1 MKQSKL
7 EQNKPAPNMSDLNNN
22 NTPVQS
28 NPDNSTSNTKI
39 NTTTT
44 ATTATPTPKTSTT
57 NYNNS
62 STSSNPTTTPRL
74 TQQQLLELTNKF
86 KELVTEAKRVGETTQ
101 RGKELLIQA
110 SKIKNI
116 YDNYTRAIRQRQEIQ
131 KSNMVVNSSSSPPP
145 ASASVSTSSASSL
158 STNNNITGHIN
169 TGTPASTANT
179 PTSNTNTPTSSSNN
193 NNNNQFSMLMRQALT
208 PEQNQQYEKLSI
220 DFQTRA
226 RNIRDKHN
234 FIKQNIDTLTQEIN
248 KLTDLDTK
256 KQLVEKRSELLNT
269 LRQLSQ
275 EHNNLRIQFQTGR
288 KNFYIECAKN
298 NPDLQRVLQR
308 SSQQASYLTQA
319 QSATI
324 PPPQQQVQNQTVPK
338 QDVVSQPNV
347 ETRNETANDS
357 KQHETQTQGQIQ
369 SPAQSNSGI
378 EVQNTTTTI
387 TSPPKNNITTN
398 TNTNA
403 QTAPTND
410 QNNTSTINNT
420 STTKNNKTNNNISAQ
435 VTNVNATAATNVS
448 YPTTKQKIFKT
459 SEPNIPITENLS
471 VKQPNSITYKI
482 NRPTMTGGSAMNAS
496 SLNTPVVTKIPP
508 YEIDTE
514 RVMSKRKLRELVKSV
529 GVDEGDG
536 ETVIDGDVE
545 ELLLDLADDFVT
557 NVTSFACRLAKHRRS
572 DNLNVKDIQLHL
584 ERNWNIRIPGY
595 SADEIRSIRKWNPST
610 VYNQKLQ
617 AVNTE
622 RNHKGQISSG
632 KITKK

>member
-1 MKQSKL
+1 
-7 EQNKPAPNMSDLNNN
+7 MSDLNNKD
-22 NTPVQS
+22 TPVQS
-28 NPDNSTSNTKI
+28 SPDSSTNNT
-39 NTTTT
+39 NASTTNTTTTT
-44 ATTATPTPKTSTT
+44 ATNNNNNS
-57 NYNNS
+57 NNNS
-62 STSSNPTTTPRL
+62 SSPAVTTTTPRL

-116 YDNYTRAIRQRQEIQ
+116 YDNYTRAIKQRQEIH
-131 KSNMVVNSSSSPPP
+131 KSNIAANSSSSPSSGSGSV
-145 ASASVSTSSASSL
+145 SASTSTL
-158 STNNNITGHIN
+158 STNNNNDNHMNI
-169 TGTPASTANT
+169 GTPTSTVNT
-179 PTSNTNTPTSSSNN
+179 PTTNINTPTSSSNSNNNSNNN
-193 NNNNQFSMLMRQALT
+193 NNNNQFAMLMRQALT

-220 DFQTRA
+220 EFQTRA
-226 RNIRDKHN
+226 RNIREKHN

-248 KLTDLDTK
+248 KLSDLETK

-275 EHNNLRIQFQTGR
+275 EHNNLRIQFQNGR

-298 NPDLQRVLQR
+298 NPDLQRILQR
-308 SSQQASYLTQA
+308 SSQQAAHLSQA
-319 QSATI
+319 QNLGITPS
-324 PPPQQQVQNQTVPK
+324 QQQKTQNQSISK
-338 QDVVSQPNV
+338 QDIVSQPNLQ
-347 ETRNETANDS
+347 TKNEGTDDF
-357 KQHETQTQGQIQ
+357 KQQQAQTQGQVD
-369 SPAQSNSGI
+369 SSVKSNNTN
-378 EVQNTTTTI
+378 ETQNKSATI
-387 TSPPKNNITTN
+387 KSLSNNNVTTN
-398 TNTNA
+398 TKTNT

-410 QNNTSTINNT
+410 KNNTAINNT
-420 STTKNNKTNNNISAQ
+420 PAVKNNKANNNNNTSAQ

-448 YPTTKQKIFKT
+448 YSTTKQKIFKT
-459 SEPNIPITENLS
+459 SEPNIPITENLTT
-471 VKQPNSITYKI
+471 KQPNAITYKI
-482 NRPTMTGGSAMNAS
+482 NRPTMTGGSAMSAA
-496 SLNTPVVTKIPP
+496 SLNTPVMTKIPP
-508 YEIDTE
+508 YELDTE
-514 RVMSKRKLRELVKSV
+514 RVMSKRKLRELVKAV

-595 SADEIRSIRKWNPST
+595 SADEIRSIRKWNPSA

-617 AVNTE
+617 AINTE
-622 RNHKGQISSG
+622 RNHKGLSSSG